1 MDLLTRPWLPRM
13 LFRKW
18 LPKELPSVPFRGRTH
33 MRDSRVDSIP
43 PDPGPMLRIPVSTYR
58 LQLNAS
64 FTFENALEVTDYLH
78 QLGITDCYASPIL
91 TARPG
96 STHGYDLCN
105 SGELNPALGTTDQFE
120 RWSERLRMLNM
131 GLLVDIVPNHMAAD
145 PLNPWWREVLE
156 CGPSSKV
163 ANWFDIDWDRA
174 QPNLH
179 GKVLLPILE
188 DHYWRVLE
196 SGKLRLACEGETLV
210 LAYHQQR
217 IPLSPESVR
226 FFREQTQCLPKRS
239 GSAGDCPN
247 VLDTNHSQALQ
258 HALSVW
264 NGRPGDKTSFNLLHA
279 LLERQHYRLA
289 DWRVGNE
296 ELNYRRFFDVAELAA
311 LRMELPEVFK
321 ASHELSLRLVAEGKV
336 TGLRVDHP
344 DGLWD
349 PAQYFAR
356 LQEGIRRIVGQEGL
370 DPSAEGS
377 QAANAGGFYI
387 VAEKILTGRERL
399 PANWQVAGTTGYDFL
414 NLLNGLFLNAA
425 NQDALND
432 AYQQFA
438 APPRGFQEEV
448 FQSKLK
454 ILRHGLAADFRAL
467 CTLLRQIAAKTR
479 YGADFSDSELQDALA
494 GVIAAFPV
502 YRTYLAE
509 RSTAPT
515 LEERA
520 QIETAI
526 HRAMNYDGFRNSDAF
541 SFLQMLLLLTP
552 PQDLDE
558 GGRQDC
564 CRFVMKFQQLTG
576 PVMAKGLEDT
586 TFYCFNRFISLNE
599 VGGSPDHFGTSLEL
613 FHRENAWRAEHWPH
627 TLLATSTHDTKRGE
641 DLRARLNV
649 LSEIPDEW
657 RQAAL
662 KWQTLNSDK
671 KTMVNGA
678 PAPDAN
684 DEYFLYQVL
693 VGAWDNVV
701 ERGTDSAGFCRRISD
716 YMLKAIRE
724 AKRHTSWTEPHTA
737 YEKATEQFINRV
749 LSHERANLFLDDF
762 MLFQRKVAFFGLFNS
777 LAQVLLKMT
786 VPGVPDFYQG
796 TELWDYSL
804 VDPDNR
810 RPVDYSIRKRQLK
823 DLQQKFAEGAP
834 DPSSLIRNLLQTYQS
849 GQIKQFII
857 WKLLGFRAKHRT
869 LFEAGK
875 YIPLDT
881 TGAKR
886 DHVCA
891 FERAH
896 GTESIIV
903 VAARLVVGLTHGA
916 QRGALESDVWQGTS
930 ITIPGTRPGASYRN
944 IFTGQVVTVEGENC
958 TVSIAE
964 LLGLLPAAVL
974 ERIL

>member
-1 MDLLTRPWLPRM
+1 
-13 LFRKW
+13 
-18 LPKELPSVPFRGRTH
+18 
-33 MRDSRVDSIP
+33 MRDRRVDSIP
-43 PDPGPMLRIPVSTYR
+43 PEQAELLRIPASTYR

-64 FTFENALEVTDYLH
+64 FTFENALEITDYLH

-91 TARPG
+91 SARPG

-105 SGELNPALGTTDQFE
+105 SGELNPALGTSAQFE
-120 RWSERLRMLNM
+120 GWSERLRKLNM
-131 GLLVDIVPNHMAAD
+131 GLLVDVVPNHMAAD
-145 PLNPWWREVLE
+145 PLNPWWRDVLE
-156 CGPSSKV
+156 HGPSSKF
-163 ANWFDIDWDRA
+163 ARWFDIDWNRGQA
-174 QPNLH
+174 NLH

-196 SGKLRLACEGETLV
+196 SGKLRLACEDARLV
-210 LAYHQQR
+210 LAYHQQKV
-217 IPLSPESVR
+217 PLSPESVH
-226 FFREQTQCLPKRS
+226 FFREQTQGFAGPTES
-239 GSAGDCPN
+239 VGSCPQRTESRGCNGDG
-247 VLDTNHSQALQ
+247 LDNSQALQ

-264 NGRPGDKTSFNLLHA
+264 NGRPGDERSFNLLHE

-289 DWRVGNE
+289 YWRVGNE

-311 LRMELPEVFK
+311 VRMELPEVFT
-321 ASHELSLRLVAEGKV
+321 ASHELILHLVAEGKV

-356 LQEGIRRIVGQEGL
+356 LQEAIRRTVSQEAFESGKN
-370 DPSAEGS
+370 G
-377 QAANAGGFYI
+377 QAAKGQGFYV

-399 PANWQVAGTTGYDFL
+399 PGDWKVAGTTGYDFL

-425 NQDALND
+425 NQGALDD

-438 APPRGFQEEV
+438 AAPHGFEEEV

-467 CTLLRQIAAKTR
+467 CTLLRQIAARTR
-479 YGADFSDSELQDALA
+479 YGADFSETELQDALA

-502 YRTYLAE
+502 YRTYVTE
-509 RSTAPT
+509 YSTAPT
-515 LEERA
+515 PEERA

-526 HRAMNYDGFRNSDAF
+526 RHAMSYHGFRNPDAF
-541 SFLQMLLLLTP
+541 SFVEKLLLRP
-552 PQDLDE
+552 PEDLNE

-564 CRFVMKFQQLTG
+564 RRFVMKFQQLTG

-586 TFYCFNRFISLNE
+586 TFYCFNRFISLND

-613 FHRENAWRAEHWPH
+613 FHQENAWRAEHWPH
-627 TLLATSTHDTKRGE
+627 TLLATATHDTKRGE

-657 RQAAL
+657 RQAAF

-671 KTMVNGA
+671 KLIVDGT
-678 PAPDAN
+678 PAPDCN
-684 DEYFLYQVL
+684 DEYLLYQVL
-693 VGAWDNVV
+693 VGAWDKVA
-701 ERGTDSAGFCRRISD
+701 EKGTDSTEFNRRITD

-724 AKRHTSWTEPHTA
+724 AKRHTSWTEPHTE
-737 YEKATEQFINRV
+737 YEKATEQFVNRV
-749 LSHERANLFLDDF
+749 LSHERDNVFLDDF

-810 RPVDYSIRKRQLK
+810 RPVDYSIRKRQLE
-823 DLQQKFAEGAP
+823 DLQQKFQEQTADAAP
-834 DPSSLIRNLLQTYQS
+834 LIRNLLQNYQS

-857 WKLLGFRAKHRT
+857 WKLLGFRAQHRT

-875 YIPLDT
+875 YIPLHAS
-881 TGAKR
+881 GAKR

-891 FERAH
+891 FGRTQ
-896 GTESIIV
+896 GTEAIIV
-903 VAARLVVGLTHGA
+903 VAARLVVGLTRGA

-930 ITIPGTRPGASYRN
+930 IAIPETRPGTAYRN
-944 IFTGQVVTVEGENC
+944 IFTGQVVTVEKESC
-958 TVSIAE
+958 AVAIAE
-964 LLGLLPAAVL
+964 LLGLLPVAVL
-974 ERIL
+974 ELIS